1 MLNTV
6 KLRNYLLE
14 PLSYVH
20 SHKYGFFNKSM
31 ESMKYEPAVVPLLID
46 ERLKNN
52 KLGIVAAVKR
62 NGQWLETSVDDFRD
76 KVKNL
81 GLGLYSLGVRKGD
94 RVSIH
99 SENSTEW
106 LICDQAV
113 LSIGAVNVAIYTT
126 QPADQITYILEN
138 SEAKVHIVSNDK
150 LFEETKPL
158 IKPIKTVT
166 SIISILPSVHKKL
179 LGFEQVMEMGRNLDR
194 ENPALFEELR
204 NAIKPEDLA
213 NINYTS
219 GTTGVPKGVMLTHMN
234 LASNTIAS
242 AGRMPFNTEVIDRPK
257 ILSYLPLAHMLE
269 RIASYLYLHEG
280 GSIYYVEDINDFKTD
295 LIEIKPIYFA
305 TVPRLLEKIMTGIKV
320 KGQELKGLKKSLY
333 YWAINLAEG
342 FDPERPPNGLNAV
355 KWNIA
360 DKLIFSK
367 FRAGLGG
374 NLLGSTVGG
383 AALEPSVM
391 RFFNGIGL
399 KVGMGY
405 GLTETSPV
413 MTSSMPDQIRIGS
426 AGLPLE
432 DVEIRIAED
441 GEIQTIGPN
450 IMKGYYKLPDKTAEV
465 MTDDGW
471 FCTGDIGYIDHEGWL
486 FITDRK
492 KSMFKLS
499 TGKYVAP
506 QPIENSLMNSGFI
519 DQAMV
524 IGSQEKFCAALIIPD
539 WKNIKKRFEHN
550 GYEFPTE
557 NLTEN
562 KHIIQRVQKEVDKV
576 NANLPH
582 WEKVKKFI
590 LIEKPFSIDKGELT
604 PKMSIRRNVVKENN
618 KELISNLYVDS
629 ETSII

>member
-1 MLNTV
+1 
-6 KLRNYLLE
+6 
-14 PLSYVH
+14 
-20 SHKYGFFNKSM
+20 
-31 ESMKYEPAVVPLLID
+31 MKYEPAVVPQLID
-46 ERLKNN
+46 ERLKKN
-52 KLGIVAAVKR
+52 KLGIAAAVKR
-62 NGQWLETSVDDFRD
+62 NGEWIETSVEDFRK

-81 GLGLYSLGVRKGD
+81 GLGLYKLGVRKGD

-138 SEAKVHIVSNDK
+138 SEAKVHIVSNDE

-158 IKPIKTVT
+158 IKPIQTVT
-166 SIISILPSVHKKL
+166 SIISIQPSSHKKL
-179 LGFEQVMEMGRNLDR
+179 LGFEQVMEIGSELDK
-194 ENPALFEELR
+194 ENPELFDELK
-204 NAIKPEDLA
+204 NAIEPEDLA

-242 AGRMPFNTEVIDRPK
+242 AARMPFNTEIIDRPK

-269 RIASYLYLHEG
+269 RIATYLYIHEG
-280 GSIYYVEDINDFKTD
+280 ASIYYVEDIQEFKTD
-295 LIEIKPIYFA
+295 LITIKPIYFA
-305 TVPRLLEKIMTGIKV
+305 TVPRLLEKIMTGLKV
-320 KGQELKGLKKSLY
+320 RGQELSGLKKTLY
-333 YWAINLAEG
+333 YWAIKFAEQ
-342 FDPERPPNGLNAV
+342 FDPEHPPSGMDAL
-355 KWNIA
+355 KWKFA
-360 DKLIFSK
+360 DKLVYGKI
-367 FRAGLGG
+367 RDGMGG
-374 NLLGSTVGG
+374 NLLGTTVGG
-383 AALEPSVM
+383 AALAPDVM
-391 RFFNGIGL
+391 RFFNGIGF

-426 AGLPLE
+426 AGLPLD

-450 IMKGYYKLPDKTAEV
+450 VMKGYYKMPDKTAEV
-465 MTDDGW
+465 MTEDGW
-471 FCTGDIGYIDHEGWL
+471 FCTGDIGYIDDEGWL

-519 DQAMV
+519 DQALV
-524 IGSQEKFCAALIIPD
+524 IGNQEKFCAALIVPD
-539 WKNIKKRFEHN
+539 WTNLKKRFASN
-550 GYEFPTE
+550 GYKFPTE
-557 NLTEN
+557 NICEN
-562 KHIIQRVQKEVDKV
+562 EHVIHRIQKEVDKV
-576 NANLPH
+576 NMKLPH

-590 LIEKPFSIDKGELT
+590 LIEDAFTIDKGELT
-604 PKMSIRRNVVKENN
+604 PKMSIRRNVVKEHN
-618 KELISNLYVDS
+618 KESIENVYADS
-629 ETSII
+629 ETSVI

>member
-1 MLNTV
+1 
-6 KLRNYLLE
+6 
-14 PLSYVH
+14 
-20 SHKYGFFNKSM
+20 
-31 ESMKYEPAVVPLLID
+31 MKYEPAVVPLLID
-46 ERLKNN
+46 ERLKKN
-52 KLGIVAAVKR
+52 KLGIAAAVKR
-62 NGQWLETSVDDFRD
+62 NGEWIETSVDEFRD

-138 SEAKVHIVSNDK
+138 SEAKVHIVSNDE

-158 IKPIKTVT
+158 IKPIKSVT
-166 SIISILPSVHKKL
+166 SIISILPSSHKKL
-179 LGFEQVMEMGRNLDR
+179 LGFEQVMEMGRELDK
-194 ENPALFEELR
+194 EKPDLFDELR
-204 NAIKPEDLA
+204 KAIEPNDMA

-242 AGRMPFNTEVIDRPK
+242 ASRMPFNTEVIDRPK

-269 RIASYLYLHEG
+269 RIATYLYIHEG
-280 GSIYYVEDINDFKTD
+280 ASIYYVEDIQEFKTD
-295 LIEIKPIYFA
+295 LITVKPIYFA
-305 TVPRLLEKIMTGIKV
+305 TVPRLLEKIMTGLKV
-320 KGQELKGLKKSLY
+320 RGQELSGAKKNLY
-333 YWAINLAEG
+333 YWAIKFAEQ
-342 FDPERPPNGLNAV
+342 FDPEKPPKGLDAIRW
-355 KWNIA
+355 KFA
-360 DKLIFSK
+360 DKLVYQKI
-367 FRAGLGG
+367 RDGMGG
-374 NLLGSTVGG
+374 NLLGTTVGG
-383 AALEPSVM
+383 AALAPNVM
-391 RFFNGIGL
+391 RFFNGIGF

-413 MTSSMPDQIRIGS
+413 MTSSLPDQIRIGS
-426 AGLPLE
+426 AGVPLE

-450 IMKGYYKLPDKTAEV
+450 VMKGYYKMPEKTAEV
-465 MTDDGW
+465 MTEDGW
-471 FCTGDIGYIDHEGWL
+471 FCTGDIGYIDDEGWL

-519 DQAMV
+519 DQALV
-524 IGSQEKFCAALIIPD
+524 IGNQEKFCAALIVPD
-539 WKNIKKRFEHN
+539 WTNMKKRFENN
-550 GYEFPTE
+550 GYNFPTE
-557 NLTEN
+557 NICEN
-562 KHIIQRVQKEVDKV
+562 EHVIHRIQKEVDKV
-576 NANLPH
+576 NMKLPH

-590 LIEKPFSIDKGELT
+590 LIEDAFTIDKGELT
-604 PKMSIRRNVVKENN
+604 PKMSIRRNVVKEHN
-618 KELISNLYVDS
+618 KESIARVYADS
-629 ETSII
+629 DSSAL